1 MANTT
6 FVNLT
11 VSGTYTSVHI
21 RQFVTGEEFNGSV
34 KVNSDG
40 LFLSTEEFACLMFQ
54 LRAIEQSLYEKSK
67 NIVAEAEQGEEPTT
81 AIAIAAGKREH
92 SKDES
97 AEAIVKPKR
106 TKKQDELALWYAKS
120 IKSKIDELIMR
131 DCFGCMMN
139 LMDQHKCELPSIT
152 FLDEYFDKAIEQV
165 DDGRIYKE
173 LKKKNR
179 PSKTELLA
187 NENWC
192 NEVKEII
199 KTL

>member
-81 AIAIAAGKREH
+81 AIAAGKREH

-106 TKKQDELALWYAKS
+106 KKKQDELALWYAES
-120 IKSKIDELIMR
+120 VKSKIDELIR
-131 DCFGCMMN
+131 RYCF
-139 LMDQHKCELPSIT
+139 
-152 FLDEYFDKAIEQV
+152 Y
-165 DDGRIYKE
+165 Y
-173 LKKKNR
+173 
-179 PSKTELLA
+179 
-187 NENWC
+187 
-192 NEVKEII
+192 
-199 KTL
+199 